1 MLTVGSAKVK
11 VLTESLNSWWCLM
24 MLNPYYQD
32 NEKYKEQ
39 MAKNGQKTTRCNS
52 LDHFF
57 FVALFLIND
66 INHLFKMF
74 FYSSHHPKTRHV
86 VT

>member
-24 MLNPYYQD
+24 MLNQYYQD

-39 MAKNGQKTTRCNS
+39 VAKNGQKTTRCNS
-52 LDHFF
+52 LDHF